1 MSTLRM
7 ASTGFKGST
16 MVVKKV
22 EVCCGA
28 LRQAATSY
36 WPPLAGCGWLLAS
49 CGLLWLARGLLLLT
63 AACWRWLDLAL
74 ALRKGSN
81 KVDSDVWLLSS
92 GAAGL

>member
-1 MSTLRM
+1 MSSCLPVEAWPRLAV
-7 ASTGFKGST
+7 ASYGRLEVAAGGQE
-16 MVVKKV
+16 VV
-22 EVCCGA
+22 
-28 LRQAATSY
+28 
-36 WPPLAGCGWLLAS
+36 LLAS